1 VVSLL
6 SPLVI
11 YPLLYINYNRMSE
24 TSNHSNS
31 TVHTVT
37 AGKDEKEWEVEITEE
52 DEYIV
57 HYPEKDKSQIVT
69 LKGTE
74 HCTGTY
80 FEYNETCPH
89 IKAAKK
95 AKRREEDEKI
105 GRYDYVDCPLCGKV
119 HAGSCQDISTHTPR

>member
-1 VVSLL
+1 M
-6 SPLVI
+6 
-11 YPLLYINYNRMSE
+11 NE
-24 TSNHSNS
+24 TSNHGNHENS

-37 AGKDEKEWEVEITEE
+37 AGEQEKEWRVEITGE

-57 HYPEKDKSQIVT
+57 HYPDKDKSQIVT
-69 LKGTE
+69 LKHTE

-80 FEYNETCPH
+80 FEYNESCPD

-105 GRYDYVDCPLCGKV
+105 GRHDYVDCTLCGKV
-119 HAGSCQDISTHTPR
+119 HAGSCQDISTHTLR